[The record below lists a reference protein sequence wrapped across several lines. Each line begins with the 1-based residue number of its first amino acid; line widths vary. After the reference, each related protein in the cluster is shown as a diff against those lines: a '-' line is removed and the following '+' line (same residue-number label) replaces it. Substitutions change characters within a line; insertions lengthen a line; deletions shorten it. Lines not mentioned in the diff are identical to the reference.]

1 MRRESGMDMPTSG
14 KEVQGTSD
22 APSGGQEKSTPSA
35 TRGPS
40 IIVGTR
46 TALPKTDRPIPPLKL
61 SKN

>member
-22 APSGGQEKSTPSA
+22 AASGEQEKSTPST
-35 TRGPS
+35 TRA

-46 TALPKTDRPIPPLKL
+46 TALPKTDRHIPPLKL